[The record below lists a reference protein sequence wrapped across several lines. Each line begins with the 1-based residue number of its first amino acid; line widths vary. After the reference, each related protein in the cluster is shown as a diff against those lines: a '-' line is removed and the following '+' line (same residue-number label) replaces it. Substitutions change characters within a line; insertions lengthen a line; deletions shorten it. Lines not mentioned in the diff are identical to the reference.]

1 MATKSEGNQEMNIR
15 MTIEKTSRPIFILG
29 SGRSGTSIL
38 TAALKSGA
46 EIPGFNEGHFLP
58 LLYSVMAEVGR
69 YYSAKEKLRLN
80 QLHQVAHMDQEKLE
94 DDLISVFKR
103 QCEQIHTEEV
113 WLDKSPTA
121 GMIKAVPYLRRAWPE
136 ARYIF
141 AKRRGIENV
150 ISRLKKFP
158 NVDFETHCRQW
169 CACMQSWLQ
178 VKDPVRG
185 SSIEIDQRDI
195 ALQPVE
201 TARVIGDFLALNSN
215 QVRKIE
221 ANFTGKRPQS
231 TGSTE
236 KETALDISQVGWTK
250 EQMNVFRAICGEVS
264 QAFGYTENGDYAVN
278 SRD

>member
-1 MATKSEGNQEMNIR
+1 MIN
-15 MTIEKTSRPIFILG
+15 EKTSRPIFILG

-46 EIPGFNEGHFLP
+46 GIAGFNEGHFLP
-58 LLYSVMAEVGR
+58 LLHGVMAEVDR
-69 YYSAKEKLRLN
+69 YYGAKEKIRSN
-80 QLHQVAHMDQEKLE
+80 ELHLFTHMGQEILE

-103 QCEQIHTEEV
+103 QCEQIHREEV

-121 GMIKAVPYLRRAWPE
+121 AMIKAVPYLKRAWPE

-158 NVDFETHCRQW
+158 NVDFETHCQQW
-169 CACMQSWLQ
+169 SACMRSWLQ
-178 VKDPVRG
+178 VKDVVRD

-195 ALQPVE
+195 ALQPCE
-201 TARVIGDFLALNSN
+201 TARVIGEFLALDSN
-215 QVRKIE
+215 QVKKVE

-231 TGSTE
+231 TGSSE
-236 KETALDISQVGWTK
+236 SETALDISQVGWTE
-250 EQMNVFRAICGEVS
+250 EQIDVFRSFCGEVS
-264 QAFGYTENGDYAVN
+264 QAFGYTENGDYVVN
-278 SRD
+278 SRG